1 MWVPGED
8 VQVLLVAESQGLKDR
23 DRFLHVTSWMLAEN
37 IVERKTRP
45 GETVFENHSGGYLIS
60 WEMDVML

>member
-8 VQVLLVAESQGLKDR
+8 VKVPLVAESQGLKGR
-23 DRFLHVTSWMLAEN
+23 DRILHVTSWMLTEN

-45 GETVFENHSGGYLIS
+45 GETVFKNHSGGYLIS